1 MRFVRLVSVLAAAAV
16 AAAFAGDRARAAP
29 EIGEAAP
36 PLVLTALDGTVID
49 LAKLRGKVVL
59 VNFWATWC
67 APCRKEMPT
76 FDVFYRR
83 HRGENLELVGISID
97 FARDAA
103 KMRKAAA
110 PFAYP
115 IAWINDAG
123 VNGFGAPDG
132 VPVTYVIDAD
142 GIIRDKF
149 IAVPGE
155 APERRR
161 RSHAQEVRAMRRLVS
176 ILFAGAGIALVLDA
190 AARGRRDRRLEPR
203 HRAGLQNLESASA
216 AERDDPLVGRLR
228 QRLCPRPRRRTV
240 VPRQSALRVR
250 RGRVAGRPPSPA
262 SAARY
267 GRAGVMTAR
276 SSTACRTAAAP

>member
-1 MRFVRLVSVLAAAAV
+1 MRFVRVISALVVCAAAAT
-16 AAAFAGDRARAAP
+16 FGIDRACAAP

-36 PLVLTALDGTVID
+36 PLVVTALDGTVID

-67 APCRKEMPT
+67 APCRKEMPI
-76 FDVFYRR
+76 FDAFYRR
-83 HRGENLELVGISID
+83 HRGENFALVGISTD

-110 PFAYP
+110 PLAYP

-149 IAVPGE
+149 IAVP
-155 APERRR
+155 AKLLND
-161 RSHAQEVRAMRRLVS
+161 V
-176 ILFAGAGIALVLDA
+176 
-190 AARGRRDRRLEPR
+190 
-203 HRAGLQNLESASA
+203 
-216 AERDDPLVGRLR
+216 
-228 QRLCPRPRRRTV
+228 V
-240 VPRQSALRVR
+240 VPMLTR
-250 RGRVAGRPPSPA
+250 
-262 SAARY
+262 
-267 GRAGVMTAR
+267 
-276 SSTACRTAAAP
+276 

>member
-1 MRFVRLVSVLAAAAV
+1 MRFARVISAFVVSAV
-16 AAAFAGDRARAAP
+16 AATFAVDRARAAP
-29 EIGEAAP
+29 EIGEEAP

-76 FDVFYRR
+76 FDAFYRR
-83 HRGENLELVGISID
+83 HRNENFELVGISVD

-132 VPVTYVIDAD
+132 VPVTYVIDAE
-142 GIIRDKF
+142 GVIRDKF
-149 IAVPGE
+149 IAVP
-155 APERRR
+155 AKLLND
-161 RSHAQEVRAMRRLVS
+161 V
-176 ILFAGAGIALVLDA
+176 
-190 AARGRRDRRLEPR
+190 
-203 HRAGLQNLESASA
+203 
-216 AERDDPLVGRLR
+216 
-228 QRLCPRPRRRTV
+228 V
-240 VPRQSALRVR
+240 VPMLKR
-250 RGRVAGRPPSPA
+250 
-262 SAARY
+262 
-267 GRAGVMTAR
+267 
-276 SSTACRTAAAP
+276 